1 MKRRSLNI
9 FSMSFI
15 DCICCGLGAII
26 LLFIIVNARSAV
38 RRDEITQDL
47 KSEVDRLERDVLEG
61 RKRMADLR
69 NSLETTTQDIARIQG
84 STRQI
89 VPVIE
94 KRQIE
99 IAHYQEKT
107 LAQKESANQL
117 KTDVR
122 SLEEGVKR
130 LKAGASQEEDD
141 YGSKVRAFAGEGNRQ
156 YLTDLSVGGGHI
168 LILLDASASM
178 LDNTIVGIVRRRNL
192 SEAQKR
198 KAPKWRKALAT
209 VDWLT
214 AQFPPESRYQII
226 VFNEQARSLLPG
238 TEGRWLKT
246 TDQQQLNEAINRLYR
261 LVPEKSTSLANAFEA
276 LRKLRPAPENV
287 FLVTDGL
294 PTMGTGKPWFKK
306 VSGEKRLSLFNDA
319 VKLLPDKIPMNVIL
333 FPLEG
338 DPVAASAYWQ
348 LAAYTRG
355 AYFCPSPD
363 WP

>member
-9 FSMSFI
+9 FSLSFI

-26 LLFIIVNARSAV
+26 LLFVIVNARSAV
-38 RRDEITQDL
+38 RRDQVTQDL
-47 KSEVDRLERDVLEG
+47 TSEVNQLERDVLEG
-61 RKRMADLR
+61 RKRMVDLR
-69 NSLETTTQDIARIQG
+69 NALEATEQEYARIQG

-89 VPVIE
+89 VPVLE
-94 KRQIE
+94 DRQLE
-99 IAHYQEKT
+99 IAHYQDKT
-107 LAQKESANQL
+107 LAQKEHANKL
-117 KTDVR
+117 KADVR
-122 SLEEGVKR
+122 SLDEGVRR
-130 LKAGASQEEDD
+130 LKAGSQAEDD
-141 YGSKVRAFAGEGNRQ
+141 YGSKVRSFAGEGNRQ
-156 YLTDLSVGGGHI
+156 YLTDLQVGGGHI

-178 LDNTIVGIVRRRNL
+178 LDDSIVGIIRRRNL
-192 SEAQKR
+192 SQDRQR

-214 AQFPPESRYQII
+214 AQFPPGSRYQIV
-226 VFNEQARSLLPG
+226 VFNETARPLLPG

-246 TDQQQLNEAINRLYR
+246 SDAPQLNTAIDQLYE
-261 LVPEKSTSLANAFEA
+261 LVPEKSTSLASAFDV
-276 LRKLRPAPENV
+276 LRKLRPEPDNV

-294 PTMGTGKPWFKK
+294 PTRGTGKPWFTK

-319 VKLLPDKIPMNVIL
+319 VKMLPDKIPVNVIL

-338 DPVAASAYWQ
+338 DPAAASAYWK
-348 LAAYTRG
+348 LAVLTRG

>member
-9 FSMSFI
+9 FSLSFI

-38 RRDEITQDL
+38 RRDQVTQDL
-47 KSEVDRLERDVLEG
+47 TSEVNQLEREVLEG
-61 RKRMADLR
+61 RKQMVDLR
-69 NSLETTTQDIARIQG
+69 NALEATEQETLRIQG

-89 VPVIE
+89 IPVLE

-99 IAHYQEKT
+99 IAHYQDKT
-107 LAQKESANQL
+107 LAQREHANKL

-122 SLEEGVKR
+122 SLDEDVQR
-130 LKAGASQEEDD
+130 LKAGSQAEDD
-141 YGSKVRAFAGEGNRQ
+141 YGAKVRSFAGEGNRQ
-156 YLTDLSVGGGHI
+156 YLTDLQVGGGHT

-178 LDNTIVGIVRRRNL
+178 LDSSIVGIIRRRNL
-192 SEAQKR
+192 PEPQKR
-198 KAPKWRKALAT
+198 KSPKWRKALAT

-214 AQFPPESRYQII
+214 AQLPPGSRYQII
-226 VFNEQARSLLPG
+226 VFNESARPLLPG

-246 TDQQQLNEAINRLYR
+246 SDGAQLNEAIDRLYN
-261 LVPEKSTSLANAFEA
+261 LVPEKGTSLAKAFEL
-276 LRKLRPAPENV
+276 LRSMRPAPENV
-287 FLVTDGL
+287 FLITDGL
-294 PTMGTGKPWFKK
+294 PTLGTDEPWFKK
-306 VSGEKRLSLFNDA
+306 VSGEKRLHLFNLA
-319 VKLLPDKIPMNVIL
+319 VKMLPDKVPVNVIL

-338 DPVAASAYWQ
+338 DPAAASAYWQ
-348 LAAYTRG
+348 LAALTRG